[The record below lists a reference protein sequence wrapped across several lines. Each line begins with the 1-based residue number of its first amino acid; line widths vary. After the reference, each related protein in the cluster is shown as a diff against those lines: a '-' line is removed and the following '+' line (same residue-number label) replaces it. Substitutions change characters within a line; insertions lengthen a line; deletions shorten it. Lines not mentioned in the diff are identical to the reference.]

1 MHKDNVVWLDGGKSH
16 VGTNTPE
23 IKEDGE
29 YPPYKVIIK
38 PFGLSKIAVTNEMFA
53 SFVGAT
59 NHKTDAET
67 IGWSYVFLGQMGLPN
82 DTRPSELSWWNA
94 VEAVNWTCPQGVGSS
109 YKDMLNHP
117 VVHVTH
123 RDAKAYARW
132 ADARLPNEAEWEFAA
147 RGDQPKAR
155 YPWGDDEPDDEF
167 GIYCNIW
174 QGQFPNINT
183 VKDGHYGTA
192 PVDSFEPN
200 DYGLYNL
207 SGNVW
212 EWCDERYRVRRVSKS
227 AKQRNAEASTNDD
240 RVLKGGSFLCH
251 KSYCWRYR
259 IAARSGRSSDTS
271 TSNIGF
277 RVAYDSR
284 S

>member
-1 MHKDNVVWLDGGKSH
+1 MHKNNVVWLDGGKSH
-16 VGTNTPE
+16 VGTHKPE

-38 PFGLSKIAVTNEMFA
+38 PFGLSKFAVTNEMFA
-53 SFVGAT
+53 SLVGAT

-147 RGDQPKAR
+147 RGGQPKAR
-155 YPWGDDEPDDEF
+155 YPWGDDEPDDES

-200 DYGLYNL
+200 HYGLYNL
-207 SGNVW
+207 CGNVW

-227 AKQRNAEASTNDD
+227 AKQRNAKASTNDD

>member
-1 MHKDNVVWLDGGKSH
+1 MLESNIVWIDGGKTQ
-16 VGTNTPE
+16 VGTDRPE

-29 YPPYKVIIK
+29 YPPCKVTVR
-38 PFGLSKIAVTNEMFA
+38 PFGLSKFAVTNKEFA
-53 SFVGAT
+53 SFVSDT
-59 NHKTDAET
+59 NHQTDAEV

-94 VEAVNWTCPQGVGSS
+94 VEAVDWTCPQGVGSS
-109 YKDMLNHP
+109 YRDMLDHP

-123 RDAKAYARW
+123 RDATAYARW
-132 ADARLPNEAEWEFAA
+132 AGARLPNEAEWEFAA
-147 RGDQPKAR
+147 RGRRLKAR
-155 YPWGDDEPDDEF
+155 YPWGDDEPDDESRL
-167 GIYCNIW
+167 YCNIW
-174 QGQFPNINT
+174 QGQFPNVNT

-200 DYGLYNL
+200 DYGLHNL

-212 EWCDERYRVRRVSKS
+212 EWCAERFRVRSLNKAARK
-227 AKQRNAEASTNDD
+227 RNADAAANDD

-251 KSYCWRYR
+251 RSYCWRYR
-259 IAARSGRSSDTS
+259 IAARSGRSADTS

-277 RVAYDSR
+277 RVAYDAR
-284 S
+284 R